1 MTIMLTTK
9 YLADGFRVAR
19 IALAALV
26 GLAALPAFAQT
37 ANDGVPPWQRPPG
50 QSGRIHAAAMERAE
64 YVPQDESA
72 LEAGSERPARAPAE
86 STISTP
92 GPVAGGV
99 VEGGSEEQ
107 VPWAADGCADCE
119 YENCLNPFPNRL
131 WVRGEFL
138 ALFGKSATLQPLV
151 TTSPSST
158 PRAQAGVLGQ
168 PNTSILLGEGGTDP
182 GVLPGGRFTL
192 GYRRSPCDESGFE
205 VSYMFL
211 ANKSAVFT
219 ATNDTTPVIAR
230 PFFNVETNVQDSL
243 IIALPGQQSGG
254 IRVSLADQF
263 NSVEAIW
270 RQSIST
276 ANCRPVDVLFGYR
289 YGHFTEILSA
299 NSVSTFVAQAGVIPA
314 GTVAVVNDRFAA
326 VNDFQ
331 GGELGLST
339 RFRRCQWSL
348 DVTGKFALG
357 NTRSVVTVSGD
368 STIIPPT
375 GSSTRSNGG
384 LLALPT
390 NIGRFEENNLTV
402 IPELGMTLGYDVTP
416 RLKAT
421 IGYTFL
427 YWSRVARPGDQLD
440 LNVNPSQLS
449 GGTLTNNASPQF
461 RFVPGDYWVQGVTAG
476 LDYRF

>member
-1 MTIMLTTK
+1 MPGP
-9 YLADGFRVAR
+9 ADG
-19 IALAALV
+19 
-26 GLAALPAFAQT
+26 
-37 ANDGVPPWQRPPG
+37 
-50 QSGRIHAAAMERAE
+50 
-64 YVPQDESA
+64 
-72 LEAGSERPARAPAE
+72 GS
-86 STISTP
+86 
-92 GPVAGGV
+92 
-99 VEGGSEEQ
+99 VEGGLEEHA
-107 VPWAADGCADCE
+107 PWASDECADCG

-138 ALFGKSATLQPLV
+138 ALFGKAATLQPLV
-151 TTSPSST
+151 TSSPSGT
-158 PRAQAGVLGQ
+158 PRAQAGVLDQ
-168 PNTSILLGEGGTDP
+168 PNTSVLFGEGGTDP
-182 GVLPGGRFTL
+182 GILPGGRFTL
-192 GYRRSPCDESGFE
+192 GYKCRPCDESGLE
-205 VSYMFL
+205 ISYMFL

-243 IIALPGQQSGG
+243 IIALPGDQTGG

-263 NSVEAIW
+263 NSLEAVW
-270 RQSIST
+270 RQSITT

-289 YGHFTEILSA
+289 YGHFTETLSV
-299 NSVSTFVAQAGVIPA
+299 NSVSTFVSQVGVIPV
-314 GTVAVVNDRFAA
+314 GTVSVVNDRFAA
-326 VNDFQ
+326 ANDFQ

-357 NTRSVVTVSGD
+357 NTRSVVTISGD

-421 IGYTFL
+421 LGYTFL

-449 GGTLTNNASPQF
+449 GGTLTSNASPRF